1 MAEPLIKEYYQ
12 GISSALLMFLTIKGP
27 KDQIKPA
34 NKTKNIAE
42 LTLFFDITYYRTW
55 DHRHL
60 LAQPK

>member
-1 MAEPLIKEYYQ
+1 MAEPQIKEYCQ

-42 LTLFFDITYYRTW
+42 LTFFDITYYRTLV
-55 DHRHL
+55 HRHL
-60 LAQPK
+60 RVQPK

>member
-1 MAEPLIKEYYQ
+1 MAEPLIKEYCQ

-42 LTLFFDITYYRTW
+42 LTLLFDITYYRT
-55 DHRHL
+55 
-60 LAQPK
+60 